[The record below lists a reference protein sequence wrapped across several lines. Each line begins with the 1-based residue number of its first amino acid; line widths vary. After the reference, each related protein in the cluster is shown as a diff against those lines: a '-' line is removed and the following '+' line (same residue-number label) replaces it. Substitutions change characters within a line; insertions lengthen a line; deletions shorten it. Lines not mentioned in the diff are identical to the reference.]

1 MATQKVSSN
10 YANARKGKPPT
21 GPVRDAHKAGQTPG
35 FRNTEHLDRLF
46 AHSDR
51 VNASRRAPEVHHT
64 ARKAAS
70 TVVKTAVP
78 ETRAVKLSSLKLP
91 AVPKGLHS
99 DKRTAS
105 PFRHAS
111 NHAPVLVA
119 EFIVALLIIGITT
132 ATSNAKSTYHE
143 AAATAM
149 LQGSA
154 VCVVFFLLFLLAAGK
169 RGSEAAAWFG
179 ALIDLGI
186 LFNAVNQEAIAN
198 FALLVQ
204 GQGLP
209 TPATLVSQKNV
220 PEYYGTSSTWTDVT
234 APAPTSSGV
243 NSSSSGSNTAELL

>member
-21 GPVRDAHKAGQTPG
+21 GPVRDADKAGQTPG
-35 FRNTEHLDRLF
+35 FRQP
-46 AHSDR
+46 
-51 VNASRRAPEVHHT
+51 RAAPPERHHA

-70 TVVKTAVP
+70 TVVRTAVP

-105 PFRHAS
+105 PFRRAS

-119 EFIVALLIIGITT
+119 EFIVALLIIGITAT
-132 ATSNAKSTYHE
+132 TSNAKSTYHE

-186 LFNAVNQEAIAN
+186 LFNAVNQSAIAN

-220 PEYYGTSSTWTDVT
+220 PEYYSTGSQWTDVT
-234 APAPTSSGV
+234 APAPTSSGD
-243 NSSSSGSNTAELL
+243 NSSSSAPTAELL